1 MNKKNLEIKFYHKA
15 FCRNSRKTNSNNW
28 FSLKRT
34 GRFSREIYTVR
45 ALISK
50 SVEKQKPP
58 PSYKKQCMNFGRL
71 AFTVNSLEE
80 GQGLSWILPTNQ
92 SMHSSLVGTQPPT
105 LLHKLRSKNASRKH

>member
-50 SVEKQKPP
+50 SGEKQKPP
-58 PSYKKQCMNFGRL
+58 PPLQKAMHEFWKISIHCELLGRRPRSVLDSSNKSEYAFITSWNAATHPPSQTEKQKR
-71 AFTVNSLEE
+71 
-80 GQGLSWILPTNQ
+80 I
-92 SMHSSLVGTQPPT
+92 
-105 LLHKLRSKNASRKH
+105 